1 MDELAFRLRSGS
13 FLSVSVMCA
22 NNNIYNNARTSSSM
36 QNVPTSSTNLYRAR
50 YSVLTISVATLYSDV
65 VMFNHT
71 SIIPIYIVVIQL
83 DVGILYI
90 GDCMI

>member
-1 MDELAFRLRSGS
+1 MDVLAFPFRLRSGS

-22 NNNIYNNARTSSSM
+22 NNNIYNNNVRTSSSM

-71 SIIPIYIVVIQL
+71 STIPIYIVVIQL
-83 DVGILYI
+83 DVGIL
-90 GDCMI
+90 